1 MSKALITESILDDI
15 AVAIKN
21 KLNIPGTIKPV
32 NMASEILR
40 IPSENH
46 FPVHLGI
53 TQSDN
58 QTISATYSLNYG
70 ASSTQSF
77 TITLPQSV
85 TVNATVTPAS
95 GYDAGELNKTI
106 ETVSWGESVSFS
118 ATPAQK
124 AKTRLTI
131 VQPFGGTITV
141 NNQEGTYFEFEDGE
155 TITIKTVTEDGFDF
169 EGWEGI

>member
-1 MSKALITESILDDI
+1 MSRALITESILNDI
-15 AVAIKN
+15 AIAIKN
-21 KLNIPGTIKPV
+21 KLNILGTIKPV
-32 NMASEILR
+32 NMANEILR
-40 IPSENH
+40 IPSESH
-46 FPVHLGI
+46 FPVHLNI

-58 QTISATYSLNYG
+58 QTISASYSLNYG
-70 ASSTQSF
+70 TPKTQSF
-77 TITLPQSV
+77 TLTVPENV

-95 GYDAGELNKTI
+95 GYDAGELNKTS
-106 ETVSWGESVSFS
+106 ETISWGESVSFS

-124 AKTRLTI
+124 GKVRLTI

-141 NNQEGTYFEFEDGE
+141 NNQEGTYFEFTDGD